1 LQILQSA
8 EYEESMKKFRNH
20 KLICMLL
27 TIVIMISGICLGEI
41 QASSSFSCKQESSIK
56 AANSVVLK
64 ESVYRTE
71 QLSQKEVIS
80 SIRQVRNITRRIHSR
95 SEYETELCLFDVE
108 VLPQKSLY
116 LTAAE
121 EGAYLEHS
129 CSIAILNYIH
139 KQDGEKA

>member
-1 LQILQSA
+1 
-8 EYEESMKKFRNH
+8 MKKVRNH
-20 KLICMLL
+20 KLICMIL
-27 TIVIMISGICLGEI
+27 TIMIMISGICLGEL

-56 AANSVVLK
+56 AADSVIQK

-71 QLSQKEVIS
+71 KLNQREVIS

-108 VLPQKSLY
+108 ILPQKSPF

-129 CSIAILNYIH
+129 CSFAILNYIH